1 MTAHHLLVIS
11 RRFRGPPTSGNG
23 GYTCGMLAAA
33 ASKPVEVRLIRPP
46 PLDRTL
52 EIVEDRETSGLL
64 LKDGAEVVAS
74 ATPKTF
80 ELEVPK
86 APSYAE
92 ALAAVS
98 HYEGFQEHAYSDCF
112 VCGPARYA
120 RRRHAD
126 LCVAHRGHGP
136 RRRGLDAGSLAR
148 RGGRQGAAGVHVGG
162 ARLPGI
168 FRNGRRS
175 ARPAARHLCRA
186 HRSLRTTSIRPA
198 SSSAGRSSTTG
209 ASTSSARRSSTTS
222 ASFAAARSRPG
233 SSRGRPSAAIRAAAP
248 APPHARA
255 GIPSTA

>member
-11 RRFRGPPTSGNG
+11 HRYRGPPTSGNG

-64 LKDGAEVVAS
+64 LMDGAEVVAS

-86 APSYAE
+86 APSYEE

-112 VCGPARYA
+112 VCGPARSRGDGMRIFA
-120 RRRHAD
+120 SPIAGMD
-126 LCVAHRGHGP
+126 LVAAAWMPDRSLVGQDGKVLP
-136 RRRGLDAGSLAR
+136 EFMWASLDCPGFFAT
-148 RGGRQGAAGVHVGG
+148 GV
-162 ARLPGI
+162 
-168 FRNGRRS
+168 
-175 ARPAARHLCRA
+175 AARGPL
-186 HRSLRTTSIRPA
+186 LGTY
-198 SSSAGRSSTTG
+198 
-209 ASTSSARRSSTTS
+209 
-222 ASFAAARSRPG
+222 AARIDRCVNLDTPCVVIG
-233 SSRGRPSAAIRAAAP
+233 WALKHDGRKHVVGTAIFDNFGELCGRALATWIEP
-248 APPHARA
+248 RQP
-255 GIPSTA
+255 